1 MDEEDGDVLLM
12 EPLHNRP
19 VNGISSAPTAST
31 SSVKAR
37 AASAVNSVR
46 SPSAR
51 LATGFLLLGTT
62 NNALYVVI
70 LTAALELIP
79 RGTPTGVV
87 AFANIAP
94 ALVAKAVWPY
104 VLKGEVRYTRRV
116 WSCVALSLLG
126 IMVSAIVV
134 HQSCASNV
142 LRSHYLTDSRLSTLT
157 LD

>member
-1 MDEEDGDVLLM
+1 MNEEEVEEEDGEILLM
-12 EPLHNRP
+12 EPIHGRRTTQE
-19 VNGISSAPTAST
+19 ISSAPTVSF
-31 SSVKAR
+31 SDR
-37 AASAVNSVR
+37 ATTVINAIR
-46 SPSAR
+46 TPSAR

-104 VLKGEVRYTRRV
+104 VLKGQVRYARRV
-116 WSCVALSLLG
+116 WSCVALSLMG
-126 IMVSAIVV
+126 ILVSSFSLIEI
-134 HQSCASNV
+134 
-142 LRSHYLTDSRLSTLT
+142 YPRL
-157 LD
+157 

>member
-1 MDEEDGDVLLM
+1 MNEEEDGDVLLM
-12 EPLHNRP
+12 EPMHSGRTTH
-19 VNGISSAPTAST
+19 VISSGASP
-31 SSVKAR
+31 SR
-37 AASAVNSVR
+37 AASIVKSIR

-94 ALVAKAVWPY
+94 ALIAKAVWPY
-104 VLKGEVRYTRRV
+104 VLKGQVRYTRRV
-116 WSCVALSLLG
+116 WSCVALSLMG
-126 IMVSAIVV
+126 ILVSLLHIIAIEAFLLIVD
-134 HQSCASNV
+134 
-142 LRSHYLTDSRLSTLT
+142 L
-157 LD
+157 